1 MKIKRANES
10 EIELELP
17 DRGEDG
23 VFVWLTLPTGERVS
37 VMYKAHYGTVDVC
50 TYEPNSD
57 GRLKPK
63 ICQATNLVDRF
74 EDGCSSGMHPA
85 QAHAKPHIRM
95 TSQII
100 INVSAPKE

>member
-17 DRGEDG
+17 DQGEDG

-50 TYEPNSD
+50 TYEPNPD

-63 ICQATNLVDRF
+63 ICQAMNLVDQLKN
-74 EDGCSSGMHPA
+74 GYSSGMHPA
-85 QAHAKPHIRM
+85 PERSKPHILM
-95 TSQII
+95 VSQII
-100 INVSAPKE
+100 INISEPKG